1 MSLFQANYDIHSLGE
16 SKTGMYADEVW
27 LWKVPMVITVDL
39 SAKWNPDDMWIK
51 DNCFD
56 VVLDGPSWV
65 EGRA

>member
-1 MSLFQANYDIHSLGE
+1 MFQANNDIHSLGE
-16 SKTGMYADEVW
+16 SKTGMYAYEVW

-56 VVLDGPSWV
+56 AVLDGPSWV
-65 EGRA
+65 EGQA